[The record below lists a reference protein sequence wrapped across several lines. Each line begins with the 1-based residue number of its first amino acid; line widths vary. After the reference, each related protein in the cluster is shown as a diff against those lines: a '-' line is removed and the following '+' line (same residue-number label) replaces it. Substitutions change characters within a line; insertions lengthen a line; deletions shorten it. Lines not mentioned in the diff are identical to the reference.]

1 MAASAAGAGA
11 SALAAASELRCR
23 RVPHAHGALTPI
35 RAASTAAACG
45 GAALLGRLKNA
56 RPSAG
61 PGLFADSA

>member
-11 SALAAASELRCR
+11 SALAAASELSR

-45 GAALLGRLKNA
+45 GAALLGPLKNA

-61 PGLFADSA
+61 PGLFAGSA